1 MESEANSENVEK
13 KNILLEKRAEILN
26 ELRKVL

>member
-13 KNILLEKRAEILN
+13 INILLEKRAEILN